1 MKAQSNQLVCIG
13 HRTPTIASAG
23 RMLIDDRTGEL
34 LNRNAMGQPRL
45 HPLAMLEL
53 FEQLKSHGAGQ
64 MTLTSPKM
72 STYLVNP
79 TSNHFCQ
86 GTPHQTLSIFFP
98 PASRRLCV
106 CNAFFFARTTW
117 APPQTVRA
125 YHELGC
131 RAELHMCYLPHG
143 STPCAGFHTISHLN
157 CQRRSKCLDGHAA
170 GSVGM
175 WKGDGSLCNEDMCST
190 ISALCRVFQL
200 RQFMRFGCL

>member
-13 HRTPTIASAG
+13 HRTPTIPSAG

-53 FEQLKSHGAGQ
+53 FEQLKSRGAGQ

-131 RAELHMCYLPHG
+131 RAELQMCW
-143 STPCAGFHTISHLN
+143 TPDVLFTSWFHT
-157 CQRRSKCLDGHAA
+157 
-170 GSVGM
+170 
-175 WKGDGSLCNEDMCST
+175 
-190 ISALCRVFQL
+190 LCRVSYHFTLKLPTSKQMFGWP
-200 RQFMRFGCL
+200 RCRFCGDVKRWRILL